1 MLRQNKNAWFV
12 SFCAVIALIISSCS
26 SQKPKEQNT
35 SSVDSL
41 PLVTSKPFGMFDG
54 KAVTLFTMRNKNG
67 VEMNV
72 MNYGGIIVSLKVPD
86 KNGVVED
93 VTLGYD
99 SLKDYVKASPFFG
112 ALIGRYGNRIAKGKF
127 TLDGKQHT
135 LAANNGV
142 NHLHGGP
149 KGFDKVFWNIQE
161 ASDSIEAKLKLTYQ
175 SKDGEE
181 GYPGNLNVEVMYSL
195 TNENEVKIEYKATTD
210 KKTVINLTQHAY
222 FNLSGN
228 ARRDIRGHQL
238 TIHADRFLPVDA
250 TLIPTGILQPVKNTP
265 FDFTSKQIVGSRIN
279 EKDAQL
285 ISSKGYDHCW
295 ILNSNGFAK
304 VATLEDSI
312 SGRRMEVFTDQPG
325 IQFYSG
331 NFLDGSNVGKGGVV
345 YNQRFGLCLETQHFP
360 DSPNQPSFPTTVL
373 SPGETYQTVT
383 SYKFS
388 VNK

>member
-1 MLRQNKNAWFV
+1 MLHQNKNAWFV

-149 KGFDKVFWNIQE
+149 KGFDKVFWNIQD

-228 ARRDIRGHQL
+228 ARRDILGHQL

-285 ISSKGYDHCW
+285 ISGKGYDHCW
-295 ILNSNGFAK
+295 ILNGNGFAK

-373 SPGETYQTVT
+373 SPGESYQTVT

>member
-1 MLRQNKNAWFV
+1 MLHQNKNAWFV

-54 KAVTLFTMRNKNG
+54 KAVTLFTMRNKNS

-149 KGFDKVFWNIQE
+149 KGFDKVFWNIQD
-161 ASDSIEAKLKLTYQ
+161 ASDSMQAKLKLTYQ

-228 ARRDIRGHQL
+228 ARRDILGHQL

-285 ISSKGYDHCW
+285 ISGKGYDHCW
-295 ILNSNGFAK
+295 ILNGNGFAK

-373 SPGETYQTVT
+373 SPGESYQTVT